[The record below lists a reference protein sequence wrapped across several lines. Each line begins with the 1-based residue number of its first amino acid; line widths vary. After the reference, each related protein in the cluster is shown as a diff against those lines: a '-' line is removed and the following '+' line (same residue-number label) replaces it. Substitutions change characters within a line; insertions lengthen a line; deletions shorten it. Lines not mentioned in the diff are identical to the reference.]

1 MVDEKEIVRSSG
13 NVYADLGLEDP
24 QSMLLRARLAMA
36 ISELIKA
43 EGWSQREAAARMQTT
58 QPRIND
64 AVRGRIGSMSIDRL
78 VDMLAAAGQ
87 QVEIRVRRAA

>member
-1 MVDEKEIVRSSG
+1 MADEEVVRSSG
-13 NVYADLGLEDP
+13 NVYADLGFEDP
-24 QSMLLRARLAMA
+24 ESMLVRARLAME
-36 ISELIKA
+36 ISDLIKA

-58 QPRIND
+58 QPKIND

-87 QVEIRVRRAA
+87 QVEIRVHRAA